1 MELWCHCFQNP
12 SSHPWL
18 APTWR
23 ICCCLT
29 WPVPATSQHTGS
41 LFLYSYVSSDT
52 FSIQP
57 LSLQN
62 DRQNSLLA
70 SPDLEAA
77 ASQTF
82 DLCQGIFQKVGLSQH
97 DLLCQLLS
105 IYTGIYYYFKI
116 IIIIIIII
124 IVITIT
130 TIIILLITITI
141 LLLIIII
148 ITTIIII
155 MTKTIIV
162 TIIHHSGGQH
172 FMMDGTQT
180 LEPDGSG
187 LGSQFHHLLAV

>member
-12 SSHPWL
+12 SNHPWL

-29 WPVPATSQHTGS
+29 WPVPATSQHAGS
-41 LFLYSYVSSDT
+41 LFLYSHISSDT

-70 SPDLEAA
+70 SPDLKAA

-105 IYTGIYYYFKI
+105 IYTGIYYYFK
-116 IIIIIIII
+116 IIIIIII